1 MPKWYWRIWKLE
13 EKNNRPWPFDSE
25 TSQILHQAFEELRI
39 KDEKDAETFW
49 ESLSYADKCNAFHA
63 VVSRIVEGELKKKGT
78 YRYILYDVFGFDL
91 EMYSRGMD
99 CGYMALHNAID
110 TQDDGK

>member
-1 MPKWYWRIWKLE
+1 ME

-25 TSQILHQAFEELRI
+25 TSQILHQAFEEARE
-39 KDEKDAETFW
+39 KNEKDAETFW

-99 CGYMALHNAID
+99 CGFMALHNAIED
-110 TQDDGK
+110 EDDGK